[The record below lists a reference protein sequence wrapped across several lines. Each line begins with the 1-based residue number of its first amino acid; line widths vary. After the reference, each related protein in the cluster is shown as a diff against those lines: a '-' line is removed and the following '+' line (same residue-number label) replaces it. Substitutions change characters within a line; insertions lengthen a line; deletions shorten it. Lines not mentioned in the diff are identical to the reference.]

1 MAARLRA
8 YIGTYSDV
16 QREGLFVFDLDGD
29 SDPQLRSAV
38 AGLANPS
45 FLALHPSRRFLYAV
59 HETDD
64 GAVSAFA
71 LDVDTG
77 TLRFLNRQSSVG
89 CGPCHL
95 TVDAAGRF
103 VLVTN
108 YASGSVAVLPIRADG
123 ALAPACD
130 SVQHRG
136 SSAHPQRQTG
146 PHPHSVTLDPANRFA
161 LIADLGLDHV
171 MIYRFDAARGKLAAH
186 TPSFVPLRAGAGPRH
201 FAFHPNGRCAYVI
214 NELDNTIV
222 VFDYDP
228 GAGMLREKQLVDTL
242 PAGYA
247 DENVCADIHV
257 APSGRFLYASNRGH
271 DSLVGFTIADDG
283 RLQDPWHVPTG
294 GRWPRNF
301 ALDPSSRHLWVANQ
315 HSDAITRFQVDAARG
330 QLTPVGQLSVPQPAC
345 IVFAQVNA

>member
-45 FLALHPSRRFLYAV
+45 FLALHPSRCFLYAV

-146 PHPHSVTLDPANRFA
+146 PHPHSVTLDPAN
-161 LIADLGLDHV
+161 
-171 MIYRFDAARGKLAAH
+171 
-186 TPSFVPLRAGAGPRH
+186 
-201 FAFHPNGRCAYVI
+201 
-214 NELDNTIV
+214 
-222 VFDYDP
+222 
-228 GAGMLREKQLVDTL
+228 
-242 PAGYA
+242 
-247 DENVCADIHV
+247 
-257 APSGRFLYASNRGH
+257 
-271 DSLVGFTIADDG
+271 
-283 RLQDPWHVPTG
+283 
-294 GRWPRNF
+294 
-301 ALDPSSRHLWVANQ
+301 
-315 HSDAITRFQVDAARG
+315 
-330 QLTPVGQLSVPQPAC
+330 
-345 IVFAQVNA
+345 